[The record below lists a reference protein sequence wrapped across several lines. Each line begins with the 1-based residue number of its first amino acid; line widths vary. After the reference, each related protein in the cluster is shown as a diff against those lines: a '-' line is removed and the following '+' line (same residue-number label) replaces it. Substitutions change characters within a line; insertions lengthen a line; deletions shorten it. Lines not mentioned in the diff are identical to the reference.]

1 MKEKSMGSIYLKN
14 TSNIVVPECISKEIP
29 RSVEWGGRE

>member
-1 MKEKSMGSIYLKN
+1 MKEKSMGSIYLKG
-14 TSNIVVPECISKEIP
+14 TSNIVPECISKEIP